1 MSDARTVITNY
12 LNLSLSGGGQGW
24 TTQQHADAILAA
36 LAEAWLVVVP
46 REPSPEL
53 CFKVLASLPS
63 DWDGFMAADIKEI
76 WRAMVEA
83 ANEQ

>member
-24 TTQQHADAILAA
+24 TTQQHADAIIAA
-36 LAEAWLVVVP
+36 LADAGLRVVP
-46 REPSPEL
+46 LVSTAAMYKAFHSVD
-53 CFKVLASLPS
+53 CLAGVDVRLL
-63 DWDGFMAADIKEI
+63 FEKRY
-76 WRAMVEA
+76 RAMVEA